1 MRASEV
7 VETVLRF
14 ASIAVGLSLS
24 FGTSA
29 ANTIFDFSYTGFNQV
44 DQASGTLIASDNL
57 DGSFTAISGSGQYDG
72 FAITLIL
79 NPNGRATATSPS
91 GYFFYDNQLFPLA
104 SPVIN
109 NNGLLFSIDTGTGG
123 ETELN
128 VFSDSP
134 FDGGYVA
141 YLNGDGANNA
151 GAFNIVDPPGVP
163 EPDTFGLMAAGLLL
177 VGLAAALRRAAHR
190 ERRRG
195 LVAAGAP

>member
-1 MRASEV
+1 MRASEFV
-7 VETVLRF
+7 KAILRF
-14 ASIAVGLSLS
+14 ARIAVGVSLSL
-24 FGTSA
+24 GTA
-29 ANTIFDFSYTGFNQV
+29 AATTIFDYSYTGFNQV
-44 DQASGTLIASDNL
+44 DQASGTLVATDNL

-79 NPNGRATATSPS
+79 NPNGTAAATSPS
-91 GYFFYDNQLFPLA
+91 GYFNYDNQLFPLV

-109 NNGLLFSIDTGTGG
+109 NNGLLFSIDTGIGG

-151 GAFNIVDPPGVP
+151 GTFTIVDPPDVP
-163 EPDTFGLMAAGLLL
+163 EPGTFGLMAAGLLL
-177 VGLAAALRRAAHR
+177 LGLAWMRFRIRRPSA
-190 ERRRG
+190 
-195 LVAAGAP
+195 VA